1 LAMSDPADQHVVD
14 EVAFFTGS
22 YVVRA
27 VATQLQIAWCLAHY
41 YGIVT
46 PLARARLMGDGASAG
61 VVGAAPAQAPILPS
75 GSPWDPDEEPRAVDR
90 RAEDEE
96 EPGPALTPL
105 LRRKPVRR
113 RTSELAP
120 RSGTLEVAEPS
131 PEPERLPAVVVDDDE
146 LTGQRTFT
154 RRA

>member
-1 LAMSDPADQHVVD
+1 
-14 EVAFFTGS
+14 
-22 YVVRA
+22 
-27 VATQLQIAWCLAHY
+27 
-41 YGIVT
+41 
-46 PLARARLMGDGASAG
+46 
-61 VVGAAPAQAPILPS
+61 VGAAPAQAPILPS
-75 GSPWDPDEEPRAVDR
+75 GSPWDPDEEPRAVDP

-96 EPGPALTPL
+96 ETGPALTPL

-154 RRA
+154 RRASDDESDELGFEDERTTERRLPTEEPILLDRPIGRRASG